1 MPGLP
6 EIACGLLVQLKAL
19 NWTALSASAAALGL
33 LVNAWAI
40 RQGRRT
46 RELQLFRDIFKDI
59 LQQEKE
65 IRSAA
70 QKGMTPAEMGVWRT
84 TFCQTLE
91 YFAFLWNHRL
101 LKDHRLTGYFGTAVV
116 HWYEAVFLLYA
127 TEEEKANDTVYLE
140 LKKLYKRLR
149 KKRLAEK

>member
-1 MPGLP
+1 MPSLP
-6 EIACGLLVQLKAL
+6 EAAYALLLQLSAV
-19 NWTALSASAAALGL
+19 NWTAVSASAAALGL
-33 LVNAWAI
+33 FINAWAI
-40 RQGRRT
+40 RQAWRT

-65 IRSAA
+65 ILSAA

-101 LKDHRLTGYFGTAVV
+101 LKDRRLTGYFGTAVV
-116 HWYEAVFLLYA
+116 HWYDAVFLPSA
-127 TEEEKANDTVYLE
+127 TEEEKTGDAVYPE
-140 LKKLYKRLR
+140 LKRLYKRLR
-149 KKRLAEK
+149 K